1 MASMLLERQPIANQM
16 DTMWDLRHQDSGMC
30 MVKTILVVEDN
41 PALGN
46 LLREILQ
53 DETSCQVCLVSSA
66 EAALNTL
73 QMMKPQLFVLDYC
86 LPGMN
91 GLELVEQ
98 VRTME
103 GYQQTPVLL
112 MSAAFPQEK
121 IARQCLQCLSKPF
134 DLDQLLQTVEELLTI

>member
-1 MASMLLERQPIANQM
+1 MASMLLERQSIVNQM
-16 DTMWDLRHQDSGMC
+16 DAMWDLRHQDSEMC

-66 EAALNTL
+66 EAALNSL
-73 QMMKPQLFVLDYC
+73 QTIKPQLFVLDYC
-86 LPGMN
+86 LPGMD

-112 MSAAFPQEK
+112 MSAAFPQES
-121 IARQCLQCLSKPF
+121 IVRQYFQYLPKPF
-134 DLDQLLQTVEELLTI
+134 ELDKLLQIVEEILKV